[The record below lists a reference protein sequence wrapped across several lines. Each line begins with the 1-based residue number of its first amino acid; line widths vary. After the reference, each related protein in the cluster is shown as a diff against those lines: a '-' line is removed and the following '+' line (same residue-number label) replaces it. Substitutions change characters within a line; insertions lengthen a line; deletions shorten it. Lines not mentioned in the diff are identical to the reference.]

1 MTQLFQKIGRR
12 YVPWGD
18 GRNYDS
24 DMMKAGQF
32 RLTYCSAQ
40 GSSRYEYE
48 VKPDT
53 AGFVAASM
61 IARGAME
68 DSIREAAI
76 GGPADGVSVP
86 YTKRQLEILERFRAE
101 MSVAGGLWPSWW
113 TVSSPREISQA
124 GIDAVRNWA
133 P

>member
-1 MTQLFQKIGRR
+1 MTQLFQKIGRK
-12 YVPWGD
+12 YVPWGN

-24 DMMKAGQF
+24 DMMRAGQW
-32 RLTYCSAQ
+32 RLTYCDRE
-40 GSSRYEYE
+40 GSGRYEYD

-68 DSIREAAI
+68 HWMREAAI
-76 GGPADGVSVP
+76 GQPELGTPIR